1 MFQWKKAFALT
12 LLTAVPMTGY
22 SVCDSTWT
30 GGLNGTWN
38 QAANW
43 SSCIPGIP
51 VTATDSATFGSTVGA
66 SSTISLDIIAI
77 TPGLN
82 QLTFNNAATSFT
94 IFSNSNFLQF
104 NGANSSI
111 DVIAGSHTIQAPVQ
125 LSNTLVNISSAGLL
139 TLLKP
144 VTEAGISTSSLELQ
158 GTGQLINQMN
168 TITING
174 GFSVLSGILTNNNTA
189 AVAAGQGSL
198 ISVGQDFIVS
208 GGAFANANSGVVTG
222 GNGVA
227 LDSLQAFTFNAGT
240 VIESNANTVT
250 GGTAVGADMECS
262 TNLNM
267 NGGTLTVSNAGTVS
281 NGGNGCF
288 LGSPQAFL
296 NGGAVTI
303 SNSGAISTQGAGTFF
318 SVLNLTIND
327 GSLIN
332 SNTGSVTGNISIG
345 SFIAS
350 LFNTTMNGGI
360 FRNTNSGAVSAN
372 SIGALVEVDGIFS
385 VNGGTFIN
393 DATVWTPTLNIGPAG
408 TVSGSGLFQNIN
420 RAQTTRVTNAGL
432 VVPGDGA
439 PGVMTIQGSYSQSGT
454 LLINLLNASVFSQ
467 LSVTGTGSFGTA
479 QLGGN
484 LDVAISSGAAIEP
497 GQTFAI
503 VEASNGV
510 AGTFNQLNNLNIP
523 NLLPHL
529 QYFPNSV
536 LLSFTP
542 VATTYLNYLETLF
555 ATNNH
560 LNIRLVRQMSQL
572 RSRFSKAEKVS
583 PEKREEKSKRLYF
596 MSANTPSVPQVSPQ
610 LIAHAHFDLPD
621 QLAFA
626 RFRPTEQKQEQLKSR
641 LGAPSNQCLSDRPWN
656 FYLGPT
662 GDLGHVF
669 TKKDST
675 GFGYW
680 SAGALTGF
688 DYAFSQVGIG
698 LLLSYDHIAG
708 HGAHHWGKFDIN
720 ELHANLYATYAP
732 KSLPE
737 LAVNAIL
744 GGGYDWYDIHR
755 HTGLPAAPKTAK
767 GTPRGAEFDTLLG
780 LEYAIQRHRLQ
791 VIPQASLQYVHLNV
805 KKYREHGANHF
816 DLDFASQTAK
826 SLRSTLGARVNYCWS
841 WKDVAFTPELNLAWQ
856 REFFDKSRP
865 VRFTPADFDIS
876 SASLTMPRSG
886 RDVALAGIDFLVTLF
901 DRYGLEASYDFE
913 WNRLYHDHFFYVG
926 CNFNY

>member
-1 MFQWKKAFALT
+1 MSPWKKAFALT
-12 LLTAVPMTGY
+12 LLSAIPMTGY
-22 SVCDSTWT
+22 AACVSTWT
-30 GGLNGTWN
+30 GGLDGTWN

-51 VTATDSATFGSTVGA
+51 VTATDSAAFGSTVGA
-66 SSTISLDIIAI
+66 ASTISLDTLAI

-82 QLTFNNAATSFT
+82 QLTFDNSATSFT
-94 IFSNSNFLQF
+94 IFSSSNFLQF
-104 NGANSSI
+104 NGAPSSI
-111 DVIAGSHTIQAPVQ
+111 NVIAGSHKMEAPIQ
-125 LSNTLVNISSAGLL
+125 LSNTQVNVSSSGLL

-144 VTEAGISTSSLELQ
+144 MTEAAASTSSIEVQ
-158 GTGQLINQMN
+158 GSGQLLNQMN
-168 TITING
+168 TISLDGSI
-174 GFSVLSGILTNNNTA
+174 SVLSGILTNNNTA

-208 GGAFANANSGVVTG
+208 GGNFAHTNSGAVTG
-222 GNGVA
+222 GKGVA
-227 LDSLQAFTFNAGT
+227 LDSTQAFTFNAGT
-240 VIESNANTVT
+240 VRESNTNTVSE
-250 GGTAVGADMECS
+250 GTAIGADMECS

-267 NGGTLTVSNAGTVS
+267 NGGTVTISNTGGVS

-288 LGSPQAFL
+288 LGAPQVFI
-296 NGGAVTI
+296 NGGAVTL
-303 SNSGAISTQGAGTFF
+303 SNSGAITTQGAGSFF
-318 SVLNLTIND
+318 SVLNLTLSN
-327 GSLIN
+327 GSLTN
-332 SNTGSVTGNISIG
+332 ANTGSVAGNLSIG
-345 SFIAS
+345 SFISAQTNIT
-350 LFNTTMNGGI
+350 LNGGV
-360 FRNTNSGAVSAN
+360 FRNTHTGAVTAN
-372 SIGALVEVDGIFS
+372 GIGALIEA
-385 VNGGTFIN
+385 GGVFAIKGGEFIN
-393 DATVWTPTLNIGPAG
+393 DATVWTPTFNIGPAG
-408 TVSGSGLFQNIN
+408 TLAGNGLFQNIS
-420 RAQTTRVTNAGL
+420 AAPTTRVANAGTII
-432 VVPGDGA
+432 PGDRA
-439 PGVMTIQGSYSQSGT
+439 SGVMTIQGSYSQSGT
-454 LLINLLNASVFSQ
+454 LLINLLNASTFSQ
-467 LSVTGTGSFGTA
+467 LNVEGTGSFGVA

-484 LDVAISSGAAIEP
+484 LDVAISSGAVIEP

-503 VEASNGV
+503 VQASNGV
-510 AGTFNQLNNLNIP
+510 IGTFGRLNNLNIP
-523 NLLPHL
+523 NLLPHV

-560 LNIRLVRQMSQL
+560 LNIRLVRQMGQL

-583 PEKREEKSKRLYF
+583 PERREEKSKRLYF
-596 MSANTPSVPQVSPQ
+596 MAASEPSLQEVFPQ
-610 LIAHAHFDLPD
+610 LTAQAALPTQD

-626 RFRPTEQKQEQLKSR
+626 RFRPTEEKQEQLRGR
-641 LGAPSNQCLSDRPWN
+641 LAAPLEPCQTDRPWN

-669 TKKDST
+669 TKKDAG

-688 DYAFSQVGIG
+688 DYAFSEVGIG

-708 HGAHHWGKFDIN
+708 HGAHHWGNFDIN

-732 KSLPE
+732 KSLPP

-744 GGGYDWYDIHR
+744 GGGYDWYDIQR
-755 HTGLPAAPKTAK
+755 HTGLPAAPETAK
-767 GTPRGAEFDTLLG
+767 GTPRGTEFDTLLG
-780 LEYAIQRHRLQ
+780 LEYAIKYHRLQ

-805 KKYREHGANHF
+805 KQYREHGTDHF
-816 DLDFASQTAK
+816 DLQFARQTAK

-841 WKDVAFTPELNLAWQ
+841 WKKVAFTPELNLGWQ

-865 VRFTPADFDIS
+865 VRFTPVDFDVS
-876 SASLTMPRSG
+876 SASLIMPRSG

-926 CNFNY
+926 CNFHY